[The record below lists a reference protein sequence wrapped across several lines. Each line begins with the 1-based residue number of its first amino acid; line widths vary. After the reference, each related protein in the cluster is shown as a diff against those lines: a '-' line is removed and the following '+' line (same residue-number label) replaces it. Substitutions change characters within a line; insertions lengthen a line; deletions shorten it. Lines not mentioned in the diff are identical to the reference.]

1 MIFLSL
7 WATSTLAQPSP
18 ALLKTQTIIL
28 ESLSLSSSSITTSAV
43 GYGRWACR
51 CYTSYEQGLERKKTI
66 CEDISFFNYCF
77 SINVVI
83 AYIVKCLAFT
93 ALLCFCTYSAVWHV
107 LVLVTFV
114 FHQLE
119 DFLCSAVNSVLA
131 CSICPPLCLT
141 LDFPVYSVA
150 FVFLSFSPSSP
161 LNVRCLHWLV
171 FF

>member
-7 WATSTLAQPSP
+7 WAASTLAQPSP

-28 ESLSLSSSSITTSAV
+28 ESSLSSSSITISAV

-51 CYTSYEQGLERKKTI
+51 RYTSYEQGLERKKTV
-66 CEDISFFNYCF
+66 CEGISFMYFYY

-83 AYIVKCLAFT
+83 AHIVKCPAFT
-93 ALLCFCTYSAVWHV
+93 SLLCFCTYSAVCHV

-119 DFLCSAVNSVLA
+119 ACLCSSTLA

-141 LDFPVYSVA
+141 LDFLVYSVA
-150 FVFLSFSPSSP
+150 FVFLSFPSSSP
-161 LNVRCLHWLV
+161 PKY
-171 FF
+171 